1 MNPPAQVPCTRI
13 NSTFPDHGA
22 DAVIVNCACD
32 PVDINVYQTSGWLPP
47 PWQPTDPC
55 QLSPAPTVV
64 PELHGPLGVTIV
76 AVLQLSFA
84 GWAKIKATENNKKP
98 SVNNF
103 FN

>member
-1 MNPPAQVPCTRI
+1 
-13 NSTFPDHGA
+13 
-22 DAVIVNCACD
+22 
-32 PVDINVYQTSGWLPP
+32 VDVNVYQTSGWLPP

-64 PELHGPLGVTIV
+64 PLLHVPLGVIVV

-103 FN
+103 FKLKKVSKIIFSISQELHF